1 MVVVPRSQAV
11 ADLMTDCAPAR
22 LAESSV
28 VSRWR
33 PIWPMTSPEKAPQ
46 TAVLAVGIA
55 RRAGLDSAVLRDA
68 FSVVML
74 RHVGCT
80 AFAHEEAV
88 L

>member
-1 MVVVPRSQAV
+1 MVVDPRSQAV

-22 LAESSV
+22 LAEASV

-33 PIWPMTSPEKAPQ
+33 PIWPTTSPREA
-46 TAVLAVGIA
+46 AADRGAAGGIG

-74 RHVGCT
+74 RYVGCT
-80 AFAHEEAV
+80 AFAHEEVV